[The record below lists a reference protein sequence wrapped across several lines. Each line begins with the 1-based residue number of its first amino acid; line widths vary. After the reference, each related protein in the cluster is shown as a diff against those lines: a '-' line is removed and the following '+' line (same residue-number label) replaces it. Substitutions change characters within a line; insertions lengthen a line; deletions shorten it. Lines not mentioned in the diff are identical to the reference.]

1 MIDTP
6 SVDWLALSPS
16 LALLA
21 GAGIALL
28 SIVLPPWIQK
38 AVAAT
43 AAFAGFAAAVAFA
56 VVLFDRSPSPETL
69 LQGSMTRDQLA
80 AMAQVIL
87 GVTGAAVVLASWGE
101 RRRLN
106 HAEYY
111 ALLATAGAGM
121 AFFVSSDDLMTLFL
135 GLEWFS
141 LCLYIL
147 VAFDNERA
155 TSLEA
160 GLKYLIVGG
169 FGSAVLLFGSAL
181 VYGATGELSFEQ
193 IGSADPTSD
202 AFLFAGLA
210 MILAGLAF
218 KVSAAPFHM
227 WTPDVYQGS
236 PTSITAFMS
245 AATKTA
251 AMVAMLR
258 VLVTAFPEQSDVW
271 TIAVAVLAAISLA
284 WGNLGALAQR
294 DLKRILAYSS
304 ISHAGFLLMAVS
316 ANSERGGEALLY
328 YLVPYSAMSVGAF
341 AVVAAR
347 ERELQAPVTLESLAG
362 FGWERPYHG
371 VALWTFMLGM
381 AGFPLT
387 GGLFGKFFVF
397 SAAYDAGEWWLVLI
411 GVAATA
417 VSLAYYLNVV
427 RWLYMGSGT
436 ELTLA
441 VAGGSP
447 PRDSALGLTIAA
459 AVTVTVGSF
468 FVVQPIL
475 DAAADA
481 ASSLPF

>member
-6 SVDWLALSPS
+6 NVDWLALSPS
-16 LALLA
+16 VALLA
-21 GAGIALL
+21 AAGVALL
-28 SIVLPPWIQK
+28 SVLLPEWVQK
-38 AVAAT
+38 AV
-43 AAFAGFAAAVAFA
+43 AAAVAFA
-56 VVLFDRSPSPETL
+56 GFVAAAICGIVVFDHTPSPEVL
-69 LQGSMTRDQLA
+69 LQGSMVRDQLA
-80 AMAQVIL
+80 ALSQVVL
-87 GVTGAAVVLASWGE
+87 GVTGAAVVLVSWGE
-101 RRRLN
+101 RRRTN

-121 AFFVSSDDLMTLFL
+121 AFFVSADNLMTLFL

-141 LCLYIL
+141 LCLYVL
-147 VAFDNERA
+147 VAFDNERT

-181 VYGATGELSFEQ
+181 VYGATGQLSFQE
-193 IGSADPTSD
+193 IASTDPTSD

-210 MILAGLAF
+210 MLLAGLAF

-227 WTPDVYQGS
+227 WTPDVYEGS

-251 AMVAMLR
+251 ALVAMLR
-258 VLVTAFPEQSDVW
+258 VLVTAFPDQSDVW

-316 ANSERGGEALLY
+316 ASSERGGAALLY
-328 YLVPYSAMSVGAF
+328 YLVVYSAMSVGAF

-347 ERELQAPVTLESLAG
+347 ERELQRPVTLESLAG

-427 RWLYMGSGT
+427 RWLYMRSGG
-436 ELTLA
+436 ELRLA

-447 PRDSALGLTIAA
+447 PRDSALGVAVGA
-459 AVTVTVGSF
+459 AVVVTVGSF

-475 DAAADA
+475 DVANDA